1 MYLSIKEQLDM
12 KLAIATNNA
21 HKLQEIRA
29 ILGDSFDELLSLD
42 DLGIDIDIEETGT
55 TFKENA
61 ILKAET
67 ICKLCSMPTLAD
79 DTGLMVDA
87 LDGAPG
93 VYSARYAGIEHND
106 KNNRALLLKN
116 LQNVE
121 NRNAHFETV
130 IAICFPSGDILTSSG
145 RVDGYILREE
155 RGNEG
160 FGYDSLFY
168 SNELEK
174 SFAEATSYEKNSVSH
189 RGRALRAMLAKLNEV
204 K

>member
-1 MYLSIKEQLDM
+1 M

-21 HKLQEIRA
+21 HKLHEIRA
-29 ILGDSFDELLSLD
+29 ILEDSFDELLSLD
-42 DLGIDIDIEETGT
+42 DLGIDIDIDETGT

-67 ICKLCSMPTLAD
+67 ICKLCGMPTLAD

-130 IAICFPSGDILTSSG
+130 IAICFPNGDILTSSG
-145 RVDGYILREE
+145 RVDGYILHEE